1 MIQSKVFLNC
11 TSDNQI
17 CFFLLLRKV
26 PSDSKTINL
35 YPHAQI
41 KHHPTVV
48 MFTAFIFQTILKN
61 VQMNMRH
68 KRDQQQFDETSKCQ
82 FRNSETQNSKLSVSF
97 PDFTII
103 KCPTA
108 PTWNPNY
115 FKPHHM
121 NREAEKFIKHTL
133 MQ

>member
-1 MIQSKVFLNC
+1 MTNSSLKHQNVSSEIQKTQSSK
-11 TSDNQI
+11 
-17 CFFLLLRKV
+17 
-26 PSDSKTINL
+26 P
-35 YPHAQI
+35 
-41 KHHPTVV
+41 
-48 MFTAFIFQTILKN
+48 
-61 VQMNMRH
+61 
-68 KRDQQQFDETSKCQ
+68 
-82 FRNSETQNSKLSVSF
+82 SVSF

-103 KCPTA
+103 KSPTA